1 MAEKYFQQL
10 KVINKIYKPNTAA
23 YLMLLLDKHKYWAS
37 KPDHFYK
44 LTNRRF
50 TGHFYVSRSTF
61 KKEINL
67 GRTAQNTA
75 EEMLKADGIIK
86 LKDDDGKANWY
97 TIDHKMLQ
105 EKIDLYYEMQEEQ
118 EAVIIDYPFDETEEY
133 EEWIFGPDKADH
145 TEQSKQATLLKKNR
159 PPRLNQAAT
168 NNKEL
173 KIKNNNKVSKATY
186 VPDGTDSIDSCI
198 KNINNSCIK
207 EDSFVYRPPLHKTS
221 DEVQQIVNEYNAAM
235 GLKEATGDYAF
246 VKAHLGEFK
255 KIRKYLT
262 PASLEYAWSNFS
274 DKTARELDAKRL
286 CVIDRYGIFK
296 PFLSR
301 YSELYTNFV
310 NSWDNRLNKV
320 FKNYRNL
327 VDELVAPD
335 KLHVNIIGEM
345 AFPSGETADGKGY
358 RKKRIEI
365 YKQHIEPKLLNNEDL
380 EDMIIDL
387 EVPEWIV

>member
-23 YLMLLLDKHKYWAS
+23 YLMLVLDKHKYWAS
-37 KPDHFYK
+37 KPDNFYK
-44 LTNRRF
+44 QTNRRF

-61 KKEINL
+61 EKEINL
-67 GRTAQNTA
+67 KRTAQNTA
-75 EEMLKADGIIK
+75 ERELKADGIIHMVPME
-86 LKDDDGKANWY
+86 GQANWY
-97 TIDHKMLQ
+97 TINHEMLQ
-105 EKIDLYYEMQEEQ
+105 EKIDEYYWQQEENV
-118 EAVIIDYPFDETEEY
+118 EAVIDYPFDESEEY
-133 EEWIFGPDKADH
+133 EEWIFGSDKAGQDDDN
-145 TEQSKQATLLKKNR
+145 TQATPLKKDS
-159 PPRLNQAAT
+159 PARLNHAAT

-186 VPDGTDSIDSCI
+186 VPDGTESIDSCI

-262 PASLEYAWSNFS
+262 PASIEYAWSNFS
-274 DKTARELDAKRL
+274 DKTARELEAKRL
-286 CVIDRYGIFK
+286 CVIDRYGVFK

-301 YSELYTNFV
+301 YSELYTYFV

-335 KLHVNIIGEM
+335 KLHVNIIGEL

-365 YKQHIEPKLLNNEDL
+365 YKQHIEPKLLNDEDL